1 MLGVLHTGSW
11 QRVVA
16 RWQGYRCCQMW
27 EFSSRG
33 DIHLSWPQASQ
44 TISLKRHWP
53 NITTSVSRIQG
64 WQDPTRK
71 KLPRLF
77 LLRRYFLLPS
87 DTPGA
92 SLTGQNQTCFSL
104 LCYKLSVL
112 QLNSIWA
119 ISTRDFITLDSGE
132 DGREGRKEGGRKRG
146 CQAGRQACFLWT
158 LAYILLCPFRRWEP
172 LIRGNF
178 QAVVTVTHT
187 EKVSAPTV
195 SLFNSTMSNS

>member
-1 MLGVLHTGSW
+1 
-11 QRVVA
+11 
-16 RWQGYRCCQMW
+16 MW

-33 DIHLSWPQASQ
+33 HIHLSWLQSCQ

-53 NITTSVSRIQG
+53 NITASVSRIQG
-64 WQDPTRK
+64 WQDSTRK
-71 KLPRLF
+71 MLPSQV
-77 LLRRYFLLPS
+77 LLRRHFLLPS

-92 SLTGQNQTCFSL
+92 SLADQNQTCFSF

-112 QLNSIWA
+112 QHNSMWA

-132 DGREGRKEGGRKRG
+132 VG
-146 CQAGRQACFLWT
+146 CQAGRQACFMWI
-158 LAYILLCPFRRWEP
+158 LAYILQCPFRRWEP

-178 QAVVTVTHT
+178 QAVVTVSHR

-195 SLFNSTMSNS
+195 TRLNSTMSNS